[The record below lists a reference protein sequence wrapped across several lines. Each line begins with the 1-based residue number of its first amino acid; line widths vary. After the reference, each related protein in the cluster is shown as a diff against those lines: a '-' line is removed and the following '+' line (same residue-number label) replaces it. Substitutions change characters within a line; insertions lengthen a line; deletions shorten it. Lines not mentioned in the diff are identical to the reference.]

1 MKSIAM
7 KLARLLVGKN
17 EVLYGKLEFI
27 RYGIEIILMTII
39 GVAGMIIIS
48 IIMDSGCGWIPF
60 LVSFALLRNCAGG
73 YHAKNA
79 FSCLLISELMFCIAV
94 FVAKIINFEKE
105 TYMLSYLICFVIVVL
120 FAPVESE
127 KKKLSQDLKHSNKI
141 RSLGCMIVNLAVIV
155 CLKNTI
161 IKELYYLGMMFAVFS
176 MVFAIIIK
184 RDN

>member
-1 MKSIAM
+1 M

-94 FVAKIINFEKE
+94 FVAKIAEVTVFHN
-105 TYMLSYLICFVIVVL
+105 YASS
-120 FAPVESE
+120 FARLAGTESE
-127 KKKLSQDLKHSNKI
+127 FSSSLI
-141 RSLGCMIVNLAVIV
+141 RF
-155 CLKNTI
+155 KP
-161 IKELYYLGMMFAVFS
+161 
-176 MVFAIIIK
+176 
-184 RDN
+184 